1 MLRLD
6 LIFIFMA
13 IVGFALFL
21 YGANTYYALAGWMG
35 VYLMVIVFV
44 LKIVFVIWGFV
55 RREETSQKS

>member
-35 VYLMVIVFV
+35 VYLVVIVFV
-44 LKIVFVIWGFV
+44 LKIVFVIWGFF